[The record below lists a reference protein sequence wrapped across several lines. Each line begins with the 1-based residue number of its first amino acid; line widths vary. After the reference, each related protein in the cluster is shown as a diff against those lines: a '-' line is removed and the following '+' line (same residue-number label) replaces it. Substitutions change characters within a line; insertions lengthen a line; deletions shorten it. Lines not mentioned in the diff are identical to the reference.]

1 MKEYNWNY
9 ERDPISILEYVSRIS
24 EQISDVC
31 LTMRECDGDMWLS
44 EVRNRITF
52 IVPIIFSHSDISMYF
67 SFANSAACVSASRTD
82 KPDRSS

>member
-44 EVRNRITF
+44 EVRKLYDMEHKLVYLVGQIKKE
-52 IVPIIFSHSDISMYF
+52 SEE
-67 SFANSAACVSASRTD
+67 
-82 KPDRSS
+82 

>member
-44 EVRNRITF
+44 EVRKLYDMEHKLTYLVGQIKKE
-52 IVPIIFSHSDISMYF
+52 SEE
-67 SFANSAACVSASRTD
+67 
-82 KPDRSS
+82 

>member
-44 EVRNRITF
+44 EVRKLYDMEHKLAYLVGQIKKE
-52 IVPIIFSHSDISMYF
+52 SE
-67 SFANSAACVSASRTD
+67 
-82 KPDRSS
+82 

>member
-44 EVRNRITF
+44 EVRKLY
-52 IVPIIFSHSDISMYF
+52 DMEW
-67 SFANSAACVSASRTD
+67 
-82 KPDRSS
+82 KLSSLVKQIKKESEE

>member
-44 EVRNRITF
+44 EVRKLYDMEHKLVYLVGQIKKEGEE
-52 IVPIIFSHSDISMYF
+52 DE
-67 SFANSAACVSASRTD
+67 
-82 KPDRSS
+82 

>member
-1 MKEYNWNY
+1 MIEYNWNY

-44 EVRNRITF
+44 EVRKLYDMEHKLAYLVGQIKKE
-52 IVPIIFSHSDISMYF
+52 SEE
-67 SFANSAACVSASRTD
+67 
-82 KPDRSS
+82 

>member
-44 EVRNRITF
+44 EVRKLYDMEHKLVYLVGQIKKEGEENE
-52 IVPIIFSHSDISMYF
+52 
-67 SFANSAACVSASRTD
+67 
-82 KPDRSS
+82 

>member
-9 ERDPISILEYVSRIS
+9 ERDPIPILEYVSRIS

-44 EVRNRITF
+44 EVRKLYDMEHKLAYLVGQIKKE
-52 IVPIIFSHSDISMYF
+52 SEE
-67 SFANSAACVSASRTD
+67 
-82 KPDRSS
+82 